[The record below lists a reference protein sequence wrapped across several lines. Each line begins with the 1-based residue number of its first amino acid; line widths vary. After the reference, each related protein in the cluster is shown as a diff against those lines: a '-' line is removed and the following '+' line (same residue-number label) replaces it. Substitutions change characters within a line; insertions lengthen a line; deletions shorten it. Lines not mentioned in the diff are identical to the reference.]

1 MALSPCNLYYGLGRE
16 HFPALL
22 ETQYEPLSDVID
34 NFDDIEKTLVLS
46 VGGIVKIF
54 PFSILVKHELVN
66 DEANGVPIMI
76 VYCFLADLTAVY
88 SRRYCGKELTFAVSG
103 YTYLDEDIADALE
116 SFVLWDRDT
125 ESLWWPIT
133 EKSVSGMFRGESME
147 RYDESKWIEMRWG
160 EVKENYPS
168 AIVMKDNQ
176 TIETPLNWPPI
187 YAEELQCY

>member
-1 MALSPCNLYYGLGRE
+1 M
-16 HFPALL
+16 
-22 ETQYEPLSDVID
+22 
-34 NFDDIEKTLVLS
+34 
-46 VGGIVKIF
+46 
-54 PFSILVKHELVN
+54 KHELVN
-66 DEANGVPIMI
+66 DDVNGVPIMI

-88 SRRYCGKELTFAVSG
+88 SRRYCGQELTFGVSG

-147 RYDESKWIEMRWG
+147 RYDESKWEEMRWG

-168 AIVMKDNQ
+168 AVVMKDNQ
-176 TIETPLNWPPI
+176 TMETPINWPPV
-187 YAEELQCY
+187 YSDELQCY